1 MALQNTRGAGV
12 HRDVVRRRG
21 RRRTETDG
29 RKLRADDNRRRIAR
43 AMLELLRSGETD
55 PSAERVA
62 EHAGVGRRT
71 VFRLFDD
78 MDGVYREMHA
88 IMLARIEPILAAPIA
103 GATPRERLFDIVE
116 RRARVFEEILPVKTA
131 ADTVR
136 HRSRFLQKGHAR
148 LTAMQREI
156 ILFVAPK
163 TVARET
169 LEALDLALS
178 FETWRRLRR
187 EQRLTVKGAKVI
199 VRRMVEALLR

>member
-1 MALQNTRGAGV
+1 MALQKTRHGSADPNV
-12 HRDVVRRRG
+12 ARRRA
-21 RRRTETDG
+21 ETDG
-29 RKLRADDNRRRIAR
+29 RKRRADDNRNRIAH
-43 AMLELLRSGETD
+43 AMLDLLRRGETD

-88 IMLARIEPILAAPIA
+88 IMLQRIEPILAAPIA
-103 GATPRERLFDIVE
+103 GATPQERLFDIVE
-116 RRARVFEEILPVKTA
+116 RRARVFEEILPVKMA

-136 HRSRFLQKGHAR
+136 HRSRFLQEGHAR

-156 ILFVAPK
+156 ILFMAPK
-163 TVARET
+163 AVARET

-178 FETWRRLRR
+178 FESWRRLRQ
-187 EQRLTVKGAKVI
+187 EQKLSVDAAKKAL
-199 VRRMVEALLR
+199 RRMVEALLA